1 MREEGGSNGRGQKHT
16 GDACSS
22 TRGVPVCPPTFRYS
36 DGDTH
41 GYHGTK
47 EMAQV
52 VKCLLYKHKDLSL
65 IPRSDVKKPGMVVCT
80 LNRGEVEKMM
90 DPWDLLVSQL
100 SLFCESE
107 TNERPLFK
115 K

>member
-1 MREEGGSNGRGQKHT
+1 MVEAR
-16 GDACSS
+16 S
-22 TRGVPVCPPTFRYS
+22 TQGMPAVVPELSLSVLPDTFRYS

-65 IPRSDVKKPGMVVCT
+65 IPRSYVKKPGMVVCT
-80 LNRGEVEKMM
+80 LNPNPGEVEKMM
-90 DPWDLLVSQL
+90 GPWDLLVSQL
-100 SLFCESE
+100 SRFCESE
-107 TNERPLFK
+107 ANERPLFK